1 MKAIYIERQG
11 SIDDLS
17 VSEIPKPAIGPN
29 DVLVKV
35 EASGINPSDVASLEG
50 KFPAAVLPRV
60 LGRDFAGKVVEGP
73 PGLIGTEVYG
83 TGGDLGVTR
92 NGTHAE
98 YVAIPREA
106 AAPRPKNLSGEE
118 AAAVGVPFIAAFSAL
133 VTRGQMKKGEWV
145 IISGAAGSVGQAAVQ
160 IASAEGARIVAL
172 VRNTTERWVSD
183 SGQVQAVAQSDQ
195 GDLNRVVRQVT
206 NGKSAD
212 LALNVVGGS
221 IFGDILEALGIG
233 GRQVVISAAG
243 GREFMLDLLTLYR
256 NQFTLTG
263 LDTQKLDATMCAG
276 ILRELTPFFESGKLK
291 PPVIQAKYPLAQ
303 AQQAYS
309 RVASGKG
316 GKVVFVMA

>member
-1 MKAIYIERQG
+1 
-11 SIDDLS
+11 
-17 VSEIPKPAIGPN
+17 
-29 DVLVKV
+29 
-35 EASGINPSDVASLEG
+35 
-50 KFPAAVLPRV
+50 
-60 LGRDFAGKVVEGP
+60 
-73 PGLIGTEVYG
+73 
-83 TGGDLGVTR
+83 
-92 NGTHAE
+92 
-98 YVAIPREA
+98 
-106 AAPRPKNLSGEE
+106 
-118 AAAVGVPFIAAFSAL
+118 
-133 VTRGQMKKGEWV
+133 
-145 IISGAAGSVGQAAVQ
+145 
-160 IASAEGARIVAL
+160 
-172 VRNTTERWVSD
+172 
-183 SGQVQAVAQSDQ
+183 QVQAVAQSDQ

-206 NGKSAD
+206 NGKGAD